1 MRIPVLLFCSLS
13 FQATHCFQPGRRV
26 HVGHA
31 IFGKEVGRQILDKYS
46 ITHGDTADFYIA
58 RACLNIEEVDCVFQM
73 VMTSSPFLPPFFLSS
88 DKETSPFS
96 THVIRRIEEEK
107 RDYLNGDYNFGNFH
121 SGGEESQEEK
131 EAISSLFVVR
141 HPPGDLVAGK
151 ESHLEHCLWMR
162 KDILSKKES
171 LSSFLGWHS
180 STFLSPLSSG
190 SNLSLGEKRL
200 LSSLRKG
207 GEDCK
212 QR

>member
-1 MRIPVLLFCSLS
+1 MLVAFLLLSSFFPVIHS
-13 FQATHCFQPGRRV
+13 FHPGRRV

-31 IFGKEVGRQILDKYS
+31 IFGKEAGRQILDKYAS
-46 ITHGDTADFYIA
+46 THGDTADFYIA
-58 RACLNIEEVDCVFQM
+58 RACLNIEEVECVFQM
-73 VMTSSPFLPPFFLSS
+73 VMTSSPFLPPFFPS
-88 DKETSPFS
+88 DRKSPFS
-96 THVIRRIEEEK
+96 THVLLGDDEE
-107 RDYLNGDYNFGNFH
+107 RDYLNGYYNFY
-121 SGGEESQEEK
+121 SGDEREEE

-180 STFLSPLSSG
+180 STFLSSLSSG

-200 LSSLRKG
+200 LASLK
-207 GEDCK
+207 ENK
-212 QR
+212 K